1 MVKYQSKAMGE
12 LHPDQHKSIGHT
24 PYSGHGHEEQPVS
37 KPQRE
42 GPSTVQRVSD
52 FLQYDEDSAVDAY
65 ATTRGTTNG
74 YTPSNGSAGR
84 RRQRGN
90 GYAGIYLDDP
100 APRPHERTNKSAQN
114 PRRSH
119 VKHQETGGHI
129 GQRMVEQVPDFYY
142 GASHARPARDPH
154 EPRKMGERFM
164 TRVEKYEADWEAKNT
179 AADLTEV
186 GHTQLEEAAYA
197 RSEERAR
204 DQAARQGLIKYD
216 PWGTD
221 LERNPKIGKE
231 ISGARDDGHIS
242 EIPAMQMR
250 DGDEMPDDPYRDY
263 TAERH
268 NHIFLSGTTEE
279 YQDKWLDKG
288 DPVQQHGDHR
298 KVIEL
303 GGPTATVNQNE
314 MVRTRFKEEA
324 AGFYHAHDAHHKT
337 HYLSSGRHYTD
348 SGETGPPIIPGGEL
362 SNPQV
367 ARSMHNDFVK
377 AEMRRAEDMPD
388 IMFGH
393 GEKPQAKGLH
403 GSWDENSIY
412 GYEARHHSFTKDRP
426 NQTWN

>member
-1 MVKYQSKAMGE
+1 MQRLPSHIIADIVLLAAASYFPFWENNSLSK
-12 LHPDQHKSIGHT
+12 Q
-24 PYSGHGHEEQPVS
+24 
-37 KPQRE
+37 
-42 GPSTVQRVSD
+42 
-52 FLQYDEDSAVDAY
+52 
-65 ATTRGTTNG
+65 
-74 YTPSNGSAGR
+74 
-84 RRQRGN
+84 
-90 GYAGIYLDDP
+90 
-100 APRPHERTNKSAQN
+100 
-114 PRRSH
+114 
-119 VKHQETGGHI
+119 
-129 GQRMVEQVPDFYY
+129 
-142 GASHARPARDPH
+142 
-154 EPRKMGERFM
+154 
-164 TRVEKYEADWEAKNT
+164 
-179 AADLTEV
+179 
-186 GHTQLEEAAYA
+186 
-197 RSEERAR
+197 
-204 DQAARQGLIKYD
+204 
-216 PWGTD
+216 
-221 LERNPKIGKE
+221 
-231 ISGARDDGHIS
+231 
-242 EIPAMQMR
+242 
-250 DGDEMPDDPYRDY
+250 
-263 TAERH
+263 
-268 NHIFLSGTTEE
+268 
-279 YQDKWLDKG
+279 
-288 DPVQQHGDHR
+288 VQQHGDHR